1 MPTVKANDINIYYEI
16 HGEGEPL
23 LMIQGYSFYSGHWFT
38 LVPEMAKEFRVIIF
52 DNRGTGRTDKPEAP
66 YTMKMMAAD
75 AKGLLDTLGIDKA
88 NVFGVSM
95 GGMIAQEFALTY
107 PDKVFNLIIGCSN
120 CGGTK
125 QVLPTPEAL
134 AFLFDPEMAKLSVA
148 ERARLTAPWIW
159 TQDFVD
165 NNPQAVELLVSV
177 TAKYPTPPQGYA
189 GHASAIAGHDTC
201 DRLPQIRVPTL
212 VIAGDSDRLIP
223 NENSKI
229 IASKI
234 PGAELVI
241 VKNAGHGFT
250 QSPEAAKAILDF
262 LKRHSGGKKKA

>member
-23 LMIQGYSFYSGHWFT
+23 LMIQGYSFYSGHWMT
-38 LVPEMAKEFRVIIF
+38 LVPEMAAHFKAIIF
-52 DNRGTGRTDKPEAP
+52 DNRGTGRTDKPVEPP

-75 AKGLLDTLGIDKA
+75 AKGLLDAIGIDKA

-107 PDKVFNLIIGCSN
+107 PDAVFNLIIGCST
-120 CGGTK
+120 CGGTES
-125 QVLPTPEAL
+125 VAPTAEAR
-134 AFLFDPEMAKLSVA
+134 AFLFNPEMAKFSVE
-148 ERARLTAPWIW
+148 ERARATAPWLW
-159 TQDFVD
+159 TRDFID
-165 NNPQAVELLVSV
+165 ANPQAVDALVSI
-177 TAKYPTPPQGYA
+177 TTKYPTPPEGFA
-189 GHASAIAGHDTC
+189 GHAQAIMSHNTC
-201 DRLPQIRVPTL
+201 DRLPQIKVPTL

-223 NENSKI
+223 PENSKV

-241 VKNAGHGFT
+241 VPNAGHGFT
-250 QSPEAAKAILDF
+250 ESPDAATAILGF
-262 LKRHSGGKKKA
+262 LKRHPGGKK

>member
-23 LMIQGYSFYSGHWFT
+23 LMIQGYSFYSGHWMT
-38 LVPEMAKEFRVIIF
+38 MLPKVAKEYKAIIF
-52 DNRGTGRTDKPEAP
+52 DNRGTGRTDKPEPP

-75 AKGLLDTLGIDKA
+75 AKGLLDAIGIAKA

-107 PDKVFNLIIGCSN
+107 PDVVLDLIVGCSN
-120 CGGTK
+120 CGGTES
-125 QVLPTPEAL
+125 VAPTAEAL
-134 AFLFDPEMAKLSVA
+134 AFLFNPEAARFTVE
-148 ERARLTAPWIW
+148 ERARATAPWIW
-159 TQDFVD
+159 TQDFID
-165 NNPQAVELLVSV
+165 KNPQAVEELVAV
-177 TAKYPTPPQGYA
+177 TAKYPTPEQGFA
-189 GHASAIAGHDTC
+189 GHGQAIISHNTC
-201 DRLPQIRVPTL
+201 DRLNQIKVPTL

-223 NENSKI
+223 PENSKI

-241 VKNAGHGFT
+241 LKNAGHAFT
-250 QSPEAAKAILDF
+250 QSPDAPKAILDF
-262 LKRHSGGKKKA
+262 LKRHPGGKKTG